1 MLTATIGWSGIRRPT
16 GARVRAK
23 PFRKTVEARDV
34 MADLT
39 SCSERTENDGAEI
52 AGRINEHAHD
62 HVESESE

>member
-1 MLTATIGWSGIRRPT
+1 
-16 GARVRAK
+16 
-23 PFRKTVEARDV
+23 
-34 MADLT
+34 MAGLT

>member
-1 MLTATIGWSGIRRPT
+1 
-16 GARVRAK
+16 
-23 PFRKTVEARDV
+23 

-52 AGRINEHAHD
+52 ADWINERAHD